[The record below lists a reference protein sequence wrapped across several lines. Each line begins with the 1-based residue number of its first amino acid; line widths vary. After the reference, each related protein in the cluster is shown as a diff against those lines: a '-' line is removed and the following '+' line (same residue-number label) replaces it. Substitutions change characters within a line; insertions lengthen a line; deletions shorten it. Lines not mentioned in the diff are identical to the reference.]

1 MIELTDFQFVTT
13 VVDFDKSENNDATK
27 YTTFSCNSKVETII
41 NETNIDEVISI
52 KLYSNYFKHTK
63 IS

>member
-1 MIELTDFQFVTT
+1 MTELIDFQFVTT
-13 VVDFDKSENNDATK
+13 VVDFDKSENDATK
-27 YTTFSCNSKVETII
+27 YTTFSCNSKAETII

-52 KLYSNYFKHTK
+52 KLYCNYFKHTK